1 MAQTVFA
8 HRRRYRN
15 VGDLACTPGHYFDLG
30 HHSYVDF
37 ADELPACDL
46 AVLGGGQ
53 VFQDCVETAI
63 YRSRKARAVAIWG
76 VGISPKD
83 RRSLDFDILCGRAS
97 LISSRNVD
105 VAGCEYVPCVS
116 GMSPLFDAAPAPR
129 HEVVLFY
136 HAKKSADLVRDPAIP
151 SLGNDIASMEEAIDF
166 LASGATVVTNSYHG
180 TYWAMCLGRRV
191 LCVPF
196 GPKFLH
202 FPENPVQAGPADWVQ
217 ALDRAEKR
225 EEMLG
230 LARERNLAFCEK
242 VRALL

>member
-1 MAQTVFA
+1 MVQTVFV
-8 HRRRYRN
+8 HRRHHRN

-30 HHSYVDF
+30 TRAFADF
-37 ADELPACDL
+37 ADDMPACDL

-63 YRSRKARAVAIWG
+63 YRSQSARAVAVWG

-83 RRSLDFDILCGRAS
+83 RRSVDFDILSGRAA
-97 LISSRNVD
+97 LISTRNVG

-116 GMSPLFDAAPAPR
+116 AMSPLFDAPPAPE
-129 HEVVLFY
+129 HDVVLFY
-136 HAKKSADLVRDPAIP
+136 HARKSGDLVRDPAIP
-151 SLGNDIASMEEAIDF
+151 SLGNDVTTMAEAIRF

-196 GPKFLH
+196 GQKFMH
-202 FPENPVQAGPADWVQ
+202 FPENPVQVSPTDWVQ
-217 ALDRAEKR
+217 AVPRAEVR
-225 EEMLG
+225 DGMLEM
-230 LARERNLAFCEK
+230 ARSRNQAFYQK